1 MYLKFHMNNSWPIP
15 QCGYEPYVRER
26 QQQQLVTWTCA
37 PSLPALD
44 RMKQRY
50 GCVRRPS
57 KHKRVLLA
65 PSAMSVGHEYFKI
78 YVQLSL
84 QVWLH
89 RLNQVTMDLLY
100 HCYF

>member
-1 MYLKFHMNNSWPIP
+1 MNNSWPIP

-50 GCVRRPS
+50 RYVCVGQANINVCCFLPLPCLWVMGTSRFTY
-57 KHKRVLLA
+57 
-65 PSAMSVGHEYFKI
+65 G
-78 YVQLSL
+78 
-84 QVWLH
+84 
-89 RLNQVTMDLLY
+89 
-100 HCYF
+100 